1 LISLYRDIRTGIID
15 QSTGKIFYGWYIAL
29 SGIVIITI
37 ATGLINQAFG
47 AYFVLLQADFGWSK
61 TLLSSGY
68 AFARVESGVLG
79 PVQGWLI
86 DRYGPRIIMTIGLLI
101 YGLGFIAFSQ
111 ISSPLTFIVTFAIMS
126 VGSSLG
132 GFMALQ
138 VAVVNWFNIRRGRA
152 LILLSVGLSMA
163 GFTAPIVAI
172 ALDYFSWRSV
182 AIGSGLIVLF
192 VGLPLAQLVRH
203 HPHEK
208 NTYIDGIIN
217 NDDDNASNISAT
229 PSHQSNDLTPKEALK
244 TQAFWFISL
253 GHAAG
258 VLVVSAIMVHMI
270 PHLIEELDYSLSKA
284 GLITAIIPF
293 AMLLGRFTALFFGEK
308 YDKRKVVVV
317 AMLGHTIALLLLAYA
332 QSTWMV
338 VLFALIIGT
347 SWATRGPL
355 TQALRAD
362 YFGTKAFGTIMGFS
376 SMIVMI
382 GSIAGPIV
390 AGVLADVTGDYKFGF
405 TLLAILAGLGSV
417 FFLTASPPKTSI
429 QQN

>member
-1 LISLYRDIRTGIID
+1 MISLYRDIRTGIID

-229 PSHQSNDLTPKEALK
+229 PSHQSNDLTPKEESDAL
-244 TQAFWFISL
+244 
-253 GHAAG
+253 
-258 VLVVSAIMVHMI
+258 
-270 PHLIEELDYSLSKA
+270 E
-284 GLITAIIPF
+284 
-293 AMLLGRFTALFFGEK
+293 
-308 YDKRKVVVV
+308 
-317 AMLGHTIALLLLAYA
+317 
-332 QSTWMV
+332 
-338 VLFALIIGT
+338 
-347 SWATRGPL
+347 
-355 TQALRAD
+355 
-362 YFGTKAFGTIMGFS
+362 
-376 SMIVMI
+376 
-382 GSIAGPIV
+382 
-390 AGVLADVTGDYKFGF
+390 
-405 TLLAILAGLGSV
+405 
-417 FFLTASPPKTSI
+417 
-429 QQN
+429 